1 VRSTLSF
8 CRPQQPSTSGA
19 DLQRGVPEPLL
30 THSKGYSLDALPV
43 THQLGG
49 AEMRVIIHGVL
60 STGEAEDIDETILPP
75 GQMPHPPY
83 QHIHSEFSLIC
94 DGTLEFYQ
102 AGSCTK

>member
-1 VRSTLSF
+1 
-8 CRPQQPSTSGA
+8 
-19 DLQRGVPEPLL
+19 
-30 THSKGYSLDALPV
+30 
-43 THQLGG
+43 
-49 AEMRVIIHGVL
+49 MRVIIHGVL

-75 GQMPHPPY
+75 GQIPHPPY